1 MFYLVPSIP
10 LPQSF
15 LLTLFLNKVHH
26 LVNSKGNVQVLFC
39 LWSTMTR
46 ECVSVKHEHFL
57 SVLGGLISL
66 FSSLRMRM
74 DTVVCVG
81 STRLLM
87 PQWVEGPRH
96 GGYVEEFVS
105 QHVLQCYRFTMKIKP
120 ICNLKMKKKLP
131 KNTVSKSTSLPNFYF
146 YVHIFYKPCS
156 IPKMCECMS
165 KISVK
170 EHVPQKTI
178 GISLVSDLGQGWHA
192 WYKHCNGHQLAL
204 GFTVY
209 W

>member
-1 MFYLVPSIP
+1 M
-10 LPQSF
+10 
-15 LLTLFLNKVHH
+15 
-26 LVNSKGNVQVLFC
+26 NSKGNVQVLCC
-39 LWSTMTR
+39 LWSTITR

-120 ICNLKMKKKLP
+120 ICNLKMKKKFP

-170 EHVPQKTI
+170 DSMNMSPKNYRYFFGQWFRTRLAC
-178 GISLVSDLGQGWHA
+178 LV
-192 WYKHCNGHQLAL
+192 
-204 GFTVY
+204 
-209 W
+209 

>member
-1 MFYLVPSIP
+1 M
-10 LPQSF
+10 
-15 LLTLFLNKVHH
+15 
-26 LVNSKGNVQVLFC
+26 
-39 LWSTMTR
+39 
-46 ECVSVKHEHFL
+46 
-57 SVLGGLISL
+57 
-66 FSSLRMRM
+66 
-74 DTVVCVG
+74 
-81 STRLLM
+81 
-87 PQWVEGPRH
+87 
-96 GGYVEEFVS
+96 EEFVS

-120 ICNLKMKKKLP
+120 ICNLKMKKKFP

>member
-1 MFYLVPSIP
+1 MFQCCPDMGLRIPMISFVIIFLLIVWISFKIMHTKVCSYLVPSIP

-26 LVNSKGNVQVLFC
+26 LVNSKGNVQVLCC

-81 STRLLM
+81 STRL
-87 PQWVEGPRH
+87 
-96 GGYVEEFVS
+96 
-105 QHVLQCYRFTMKIKP
+105 
-120 ICNLKMKKKLP
+120 
-131 KNTVSKSTSLPNFYF
+131 
-146 YVHIFYKPCS
+146 
-156 IPKMCECMS
+156 
-165 KISVK
+165 
-170 EHVPQKTI
+170 
-178 GISLVSDLGQGWHA
+178 
-192 WYKHCNGHQLAL
+192 
-204 GFTVY
+204 
-209 W
+209 